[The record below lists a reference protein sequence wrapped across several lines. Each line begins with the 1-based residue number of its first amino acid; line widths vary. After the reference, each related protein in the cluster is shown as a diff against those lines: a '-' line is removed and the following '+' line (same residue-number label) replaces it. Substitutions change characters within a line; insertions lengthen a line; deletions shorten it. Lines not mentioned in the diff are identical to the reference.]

1 MSSAP
6 AHNSRRV
13 VITGIGVVAPLGNGS
28 LAEFWNALASGQS
41 GVGAC
46 EHVPGEKSPL
56 KIAAEA
62 KYFTG
67 DIANFGELEAD
78 KKKGIRK
85 GLKVMCRETQMAIAA
100 AEAALTDSGCRTGL
114 DPERAGVVLGSDYML
129 TVPIDY
135 EGPITKCAD
144 GGQFEYSRWGKE
156 GLREM
161 QPLWMLKYLPNMPA
175 SHIAILNDL
184 RGPNN
189 SLTMREASSLM
200 AIGEAFRTIARGHA
214 DVMVAGATGTRVLPM
229 QAIHALQTEEVAADG
244 DPATASRPF
253 DANRRGMVCGE
264 GAGMVVLEALET
276 ATARGAKIYGEILG
290 FGTSQVADRQL
301 RGDGTAA
308 LTNAMHAALHDAKT
322 SPSDVGHL
330 NSHGLA
336 TRVGDAA
343 EAQAIA
349 AVFGERAKSVPL
361 VALKSS
367 IGNLGAGGGA
377 VELAGSLLAIQA
389 GELPRVLNCDSPDAA
404 CAPVTKSGVSPGRS
418 FLATNVTPQG
428 QAAAILVA
436 AVK

>member
-1 MSSAP
+1 MSSAAP

-67 DIANFGELEAD
+67 DISNFGELEAD

-135 EGPITKCAD
+135 EGPITKFAD

-189 SLTMREASSLM
+189 SLTHAGSVEPDGDRRSVPHHRPRPCRRD
-200 AIGEAFRTIARGHA
+200 GRRGH
-214 DVMVAGATGTRVLPM
+214 R
-229 QAIHALQTEEVAADG
+229 HARPPNAS
-244 DPATASRPF
+244 DPRA
-253 DANRRGMVCGE
+253 ANRRSRC
-264 GAGMVVLEALET
+264 
-276 ATARGAKIYGEILG
+276 
-290 FGTSQVADRQL
+290 
-301 RGDGTAA
+301 
-308 LTNAMHAALHDAKT
+308 
-322 SPSDVGHL
+322 
-330 NSHGLA
+330 
-336 TRVGDAA
+336 
-343 EAQAIA
+343 
-349 AVFGERAKSVPL
+349 
-361 VALKSS
+361 
-367 IGNLGAGGGA
+367 GGGA
-377 VELAGSLLAIQA
+377 GH
-389 GELPRVLNCDSPDAA
+389 CFT
-404 CAPVTKSGVSPGRS
+404 PVRH
-418 FLATNVTPQG
+418 
-428 QAAAILVA
+428 
-436 AVK
+436 